1 MEEQIFFV
9 KKIVLWSWKGGG
21 GFSSSQLL
29 HQMRRDLRIWGG
41 EGEICRRVKKLL
53 LAGVHLLQLLES
65 GVWRP
70 LFLGHKHQF
79 YLYRFSWL
87 PPTIG
92 FSELISLCIF
102 FNYFSL
108 EATTIII
115 NFSWYWLSVQ
125 LCIFQLIEYIQIYSK
140 YILNVRCRAFYSG
153 SPPLPFISYLDFA
166 SLTLHSFQLP
176 EFWWFGAE
184 HFFWATVAINFNFT
198 FADLPCVECS
208 LWAGSFQ
215 FP

>member
-21 GFSSSQLL
+21 GGFSPSQLL
-29 HQMRRDLRIWGG
+29 HQIRRDLRIWGG

-87 PPTIG
+87 PPPIV
-92 FSELISLCIF
+92 FSEFISLCIF

-125 LCIFQLIEYIQIYSK
+125 LGIFQLLEYFQRSLQSFLFWVATTVVYFIFRFCIF
-140 YILNVRCRAFYSG
+140 NAAF
-153 SPPLPFISYLDFA
+153 
-166 SLTLHSFQLP
+166 
-176 EFWWFGAE
+176 
-184 HFFWATVAINFNFT
+184 
-198 FADLPCVECS
+198 
-208 LWAGSFQ
+208 
-215 FP
+215 FPITWVLMVWR